1 MEERATNKCPHS
13 NLSIEEAEENKSKYM
28 WLLTDP
34 DEFPEFEPCV
44 CTTDC
49 KVKMVKIIDIILY
62 NHYKFSRG
70 YFEDCKMVFGHGVKG
85 LSLYEYTNFI
95 KKNRFKERTELLT
108 NLQYID
114 GKVVRLCDV
123 PKENEEKNK

>member
-1 MEERATNKCPHS
+1 MEERASNKCPHS

-34 DEFPEFEPCV
+34 DQFPEFEPC
-44 CTTDC
+44 
-49 KVKMVKIIDIILY
+49 
-62 NHYKFSRG
+62 G